1 MDSRS
6 PVVEQAVGFDN
17 AAASYAMT
25 ELMLQKGYRRIVYL
39 GARMDV
45 RTRLKMEGYAAAMQA
60 HGLEPLT
67 MTTDAASSFSLGAKL
82 LSEAR
87 MRYPDMDGVICTND
101 DLAVG
106 AIFECQ
112 RQNIAVPAEIGVA
125 GFHGHDIGQAMVP
138 KLASVITPREA
149 IGRVAAEQ
157 LLARIN
163 GVALTE
169 PVIDLGFEL
178 SAGQS
183 I

>member
-1 MDSRS
+1 
-6 PVVEQAVGFDN
+6 
-17 AAASYAMT
+17 
-25 ELMLQKGYRRIVYL
+25 
-39 GARMDV
+39 
-45 RTRLKMEGYAAAMQA
+45 
-60 HGLEPLT
+60 
-67 MTTDAASSFSLGAKL
+67 
-82 LSEAR
+82 
-87 MRYPDMDGVICTND
+87 MDGIICTND

-112 RQNIAVPAEIGVA
+112 RQGIAIPEEIGIA

-149 IGRVAAEQ
+149 MGRVAAEQ

-163 GVALTE
+163 GAELTE